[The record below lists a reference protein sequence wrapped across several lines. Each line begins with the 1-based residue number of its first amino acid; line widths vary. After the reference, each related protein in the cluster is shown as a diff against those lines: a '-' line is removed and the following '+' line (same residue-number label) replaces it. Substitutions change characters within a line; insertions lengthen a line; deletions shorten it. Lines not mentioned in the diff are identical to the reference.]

1 MDFFAVFQFFSENVE
16 LTEAQRR
23 LELGVVLVTGALLL
37 CALVL
42 LLRRKIKLSKR
53 RRAETEKEN
62 ANR

>member
-1 MDFFAVFQFFSENVE
+1 MDFFAVFQFFSENME
-16 LTEAQRR
+16 LTAAQRR
-23 LELGVVLVTGALLL
+23 LELSVVLVTGALLL

-42 LLRRKIKLSKR
+42 LLRRKIKLEKR

>member
-42 LLRRKIKLSKR
+42 LLRRKIKLAKR

>member
-16 LTEAQRR
+16 LTAAQRR
-23 LELGVVLVTGALLL
+23 LELGAVLVTGALLL
-37 CALVL
+37 CALGL
-42 LLRRKIKLSKR
+42 LLRRKIGLEKR

>member
-16 LTEAQRR
+16 LTAAQRR
-23 LELGVVLVTGALLL
+23 LELGAVLVTGALLL

-42 LLRRKIKLSKR
+42 LLRRKIKLAKR

>member
-1 MDFFAVFQFFSENVE
+1 MDFFAVFQFFSENME
-16 LTEAQRR
+16 LTAAQRR

-42 LLRRKIKLSKR
+42 LLRRKIKLEKR
-53 RRAETEKEN
+53 CRAETEKEN

>member
-23 LELGVVLVTGALLL
+23 LELGAVLVTGVLLL
-37 CALVL
+37 CALAL
-42 LLRRKIKLSKR
+42 LLRRKIKLAKR

>member
-23 LELGVVLVTGALLL
+23 LELGAVLVTGVLLF

-42 LLRRKIKLSKR
+42 LLRRKIKLAKR

>member
-23 LELGVVLVTGALLL
+23 LELGAVLVTGALLL

-42 LLRRKIKLSKR
+42 LLRRKSKLAKR

>member
-1 MDFFAVFQFFSENVE
+1 MDFFAVFQFFSENME

-42 LLRRKIKLSKR
+42 LLRRKIKLAKR

>member
-16 LTEAQRR
+16 LGA
-23 LELGVVLVTGALLL
+23 VLVTGALLL

-42 LLRRKIKLSKR
+42 LLRRKIKLAKR

>member
-23 LELGVVLVTGALLL
+23 LELGAVLVTGVLLL

-42 LLRRKIKLSKR
+42 FLRRKIKLAKR

>member
-23 LELGVVLVTGALLL
+23 LELGAVLVTGALLL

-42 LLRRKIKLSKR
+42 LLRRKIKLAKR
-53 RRAETEKEN
+53 RHAETEKEN

>member
-42 LLRRKIKLSKR
+42 LLRRKIKLAKR
-53 RRAETEKEN
+53 RRAETEKDN

>member
-16 LTEAQRR
+16 LTAAQRR
-23 LELGVVLVTGALLL
+23 LELGTVLVTGALLL
-37 CALVL
+37 CALGL
-42 LLRRKIKLSKR
+42 LLRRKIRLEKR

>member
-23 LELGVVLVTGALLL
+23 LELGAVLVIGALLL
-37 CALVL
+37 CALGL
-42 LLRRKIKLSKR
+42 LLRRKIKLAKR

>member
-23 LELGVVLVTGALLL
+23 LELGAVLVAGALLL

-42 LLRRKIKLSKR
+42 LLRRKIKLAKR

>member
-42 LLRRKIKLSKR
+42 LLRRKIKLAKR

-62 ANR
+62 VNR

>member
-1 MDFFAVFQFFSENVE
+1 MKYRAGS
-16 LTEAQRR
+16 LPYGAQRR

-42 LLRRKIKLSKR
+42 LLRRKIKLAKR

>member
-37 CALVL
+37 CVLVL
-42 LLRRKIKLSKR
+42 LLRRKIKLAKR

>member
-23 LELGVVLVTGALLL
+23 LELGAVLVTGVLLL

-42 LLRRKIKLSKR
+42 LLRRKIKLAKR
-53 RRAETEKEN
+53 HRAETEKEN

>member
-23 LELGVVLVTGALLL
+23 LELGAVLVTGVLLL

-42 LLRRKIKLSKR
+42 LLRRKIKLAKR

>member
-16 LTEAQRR
+16 LTVAQRR

-42 LLRRKIKLSKR
+42 LLRRKIKLAKR
-53 RRAETEKEN
+53 RRAETEKDN

>member
-16 LTEAQRR
+16 LTTAQRR

-42 LLRRKIKLSKR
+42 LLRRKIKLAKR

>member
-16 LTEAQRR
+16 LTEAQ
-23 LELGVVLVTGALLL
+23 GALLL

-42 LLRRKIKLSKR
+42 LLRRKIKLAKR

>member
-1 MDFFAVFQFFSENVE
+1 MDFFAVFQFFSENME
-16 LTEAQRR
+16 LTGAQRR
-23 LELGVVLVTGALLL
+23 LELGVVLVTDALLL

-42 LLRRKIKLSKR
+42 LLRRKIKLEKR

>member
-37 CALVL
+37 RALVL
-42 LLRRKIKLSKR
+42 LLRRKIKFAKR

>member
-16 LTEAQRR
+16 LTDAQRR
-23 LELGVVLVTGALLL
+23 LELGAVLVTGALLL
-37 CALVL
+37 CALML
-42 LLRRKIKLSKR
+42 LLRRKIKLEKR

>member
-23 LELGVVLVTGALLL
+23 LELGAVLVTGALLL
-37 CALVL
+37 CVLVL
-42 LLRRKIKLSKR
+42 LLRRKIKLAKR

>member
-16 LTEAQRR
+16 MTEAQRR
-23 LELGVVLVTGALLL
+23 LELGAVLVTGVLLL

-42 LLRRKIKLSKR
+42 LLRRKIKLAKR